1 MTLLHKYSALLKLL
15 DEKMKSDA
23 EYSLFLSFL
32 EDIKT
37 QTKEQITTDGIN
49 LTADDLENLPPEML
63 AQLGLSDSDYVEL
76 DIVRI
81 INGFGGMASLDKILV
96 NLYREKNE
104 IFERT
109 GLNAKLYRM
118 IKKGL
123 IYGVP
128 GRKGVYSTRFQGN

>member
-1 MTLLHKYSALLKLL
+1 MTLLKKYSALLKTI

-23 EYSLFLSFL
+23 EYSRFL
-32 EDIKT
+32 EFVEELQNIPAG
-37 QTKEQITTDGIN
+37 QSNTDGIN
-49 LTADDLENLPPEML
+49 LTADDLANLPPEML
-63 AQLGLSDSDYVEL
+63 AQLGLNDSDYLEL

-81 INGFGGMASLDKILV
+81 ITGFGGIASLDKILIS
-96 NLYREKNE
+96 LYREKNE